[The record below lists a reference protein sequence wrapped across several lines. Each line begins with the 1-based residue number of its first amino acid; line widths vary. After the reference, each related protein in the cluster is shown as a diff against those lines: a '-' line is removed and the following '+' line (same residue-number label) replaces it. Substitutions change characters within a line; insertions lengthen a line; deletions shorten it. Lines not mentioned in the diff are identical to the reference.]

1 MNKPTKFITG
11 ILAMALVFGMMAVGC
26 DTGGGGGSSVGS
38 SRTFKNADGNVEL
51 TITERPLANTQ
62 TAYSINA
69 PTSGEVFN
77 YKLKVAGTQISSG
90 TVTAGASVWSFVS
103 DTDKRFTLSV
113 SGSGT
118 SLTFTSTTT
127 IPADT
132 GGSSVTIPPLSPP
145 AASVPVDPPKDNP
158 SGGDSFTVTNEQV
171 YQLSDDGVVGGT
183 YNGSGTVKIGRL
195 TVGSVTNGR
204 LSFEL
209 ASTVQS
215 QYLDSIP
222 GDWQNVCKVSPSN
235 ARGIMAGDI
244 GLYNGNTQIGE
255 IPLGKIDGS
264 GQHIIGQH
272 IIVYWYFDQA
282 VEITGV
288 SDGMTVSIN
297 AHAGWNKVY
306 VYIGQSYSGTMTTNL
321 NNVPSGLQWVFESN
335 H

>member
-1 MNKPTKFITG
+1 MNEPTKFITG
-11 ILAMALVFGMMAVGC
+11 MLAMALVFGMMAVGC

-38 SRTFKNADGNVEL
+38 SRTFKDADGNVEL

-69 PTSGEVFN
+69 PTSGEMFN

-103 DTDKRFTLSV
+103 EMDKKFTMSV

-132 GGSSVTIPPLSPP
+132 GSSSVTIPPLSPP

-158 SGGDSFTVTNEQV
+158 SGGDTIKVTNEQV
-171 YQLSDDGVVGGT
+171 YQVSNSGTIGGA
-183 YNGSGTVKIGRL
+183 YNGSGTLKIGRL

-222 GDWQNVCKVSPSN
+222 DWLNAYKVSPSN
-235 ARGIMAGDI
+235 ARGILDGDI
-244 GLYNGNTQIGE
+244 GLYNGNTQVGDIS
-255 IPLGKIDGS
+255 LGKIEGS
-264 GQHIIGQH
+264 GQH

-288 SDGMTVSIN
+288 SDGVTISIN

-306 VYIGQSYSGTMTTNL
+306 AYIGQSYSGTVTTNL
-321 NNVPSGLQWVFESN
+321 NNVPSGLQWIFN
-335 H
+335 NYDGD